1 MKPDIRIV
9 CLGERTYRVD
19 TPWGK
24 LGSIELGLVSQLA
37 IDSKGNVY
45 LLQRKHPSILVFA
58 PSGDMLAAWDHVTIM
73 DGHGISVSP
82 DDRILV
88 IDRDAHEI
96 IIFDTEGRV
105 LQKLGSRNRPRHGM
119 PFNHPTDVAVASDGE
134 IYVADGYGNS
144 NVHRIAADGTH
155 LMSWG
160 KPGIGPGEF
169 STPHAVWID
178 PQNRVLVADR
188 ENNRVQLFNRDGAFL
203 GAWGDLFHPMDIWG
217 DANGW
222 MLITDQI
229 PRLSLLSPDGKLAG
243 RCRPVLNGAH
253 GVWGTPDG
261 SIFLAEMHPS
271 RITKLVPLA
280 VLV

>member
-1 MKPDIRIV
+1 
-9 CLGERTYRVD
+9 LGERTYRVD

-24 LGSIELGLVSQLA
+24 LGSVALGLVSQLA

-45 LLQRKHPSILVFA
+45 LLQRRHPSILVFN
-58 PSGDMLAAWDHVTIM
+58 PSGELISAWDHVTIA

-105 LQKLGSRNRPRHGM
+105 LQKLGTRNRPRHGK
-119 PFNHPTDVAVASDGE
+119 PFNHPTDVAVATDGE
-134 IYVADGYGNS
+134 FYVTDGYGNS

-160 KPGIGPGEF
+160 RPGAGPGEF

-178 PQNRVLVADR
+178 TQNRVLVVDR
-188 ENNRVQLFNRDGAFL
+188 ENNRVQLFNRDGDFL
-203 GAWGDLFHPMDIWG
+203 GQWGDFFHPMDIWG
-217 DANGW
+217 DANGAII
-222 MLITDQI
+222 ITDQI
-229 PRLSLLSPDGKLAG
+229 PRLSLLSPEGNLLG

-261 SIFLAEMHPS
+261 SIFLAEMNPS
-271 RITKLVPLA
+271 RITKMVPLP
-280 VLV
+280 VLDQASSP